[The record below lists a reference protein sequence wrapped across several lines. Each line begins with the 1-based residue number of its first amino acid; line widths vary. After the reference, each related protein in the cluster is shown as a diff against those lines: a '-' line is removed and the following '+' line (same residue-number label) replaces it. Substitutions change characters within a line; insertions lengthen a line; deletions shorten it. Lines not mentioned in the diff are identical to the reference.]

1 MSSQSQPTAKRP
13 PVTGY
18 LVVPKL
24 DDAVQFYSKVFGAQE
39 NQRYKDESGKVWFA
53 EMSLQGNRLQLME
66 AMPDMELVPRQQ
78 SHLAAAGGDSH
89 MLSLDVDD
97 VDGIFERAIAAGATP
112 IIAPYNAHWGDR
124 YAEFRDPFLHRWAE
138 CSSPTTSAT
147 SATPAQK
154 EEWFNEWREEHG
166 NLKSPASVVKVGP

>member
-1 MSSQSQPTAKRP
+1 MSSQSQPIAKRP
-13 PVTGY
+13 PITGY

-53 EMSLQGNRLQLME
+53 EMTLLGNRLQLME

-78 SHLAAAGGDSH
+78 SHLAAAGGDSN

-97 VDGIFERAIAAGATP
+97 VDGVFERAIAAGATP

-124 YAEFRDPFLHRWAE
+124 YAEFRDPFLQRVAA
-138 CSSPTTSAT
+138 CTANT

-166 NLKSPASVVKVGP
+166 NLKSPASVVKVGSQN